1 MTGKTELR
9 RAAALFWT
17 LALGACGGSEG
28 RSGVDTVVDAG
39 TAGEDPD
46 AQRDAGSG
54 GGRHDAAEAPP
65 GPDAVIVPPAPDA
78 AIVPADAAIVPPP
91 ADAAIVPPPA
101 DAAIVPPVPDAA
113 IVPPPDA
120 LVPDALVP
128 DALVPD
134 ALAPDAQVPDALLPD
149 ALLPDALPPPEGPAA
164 ELLAPC
170 RGGEAV
176 SVFGRT
182 AFAGPAGF
190 YLEFS
195 TPAAPAVVQPLS
207 AFEAGDAPIG
217 LAARPVALG
226 GPAFFLALQRGP
238 DCVLEARALAGELSW
253 TQRLPDTT
261 CRRPLLMDDRLYV
274 AVDRP
279 ASSALLV
286 LAADDGAARR
296 ELPVAGRW
304 GAAPVRA
311 GHQALLAATESA
323 LLLVDTTGEPPT
335 LAASLAL
342 PGVWPATLTLLDA
355 NSLAVLGRTDPGVD
369 GLGDALLRVAVDVGR
384 ASLVDL
390 GAPLLLPGG
399 ALASPVGGGDC
410 ASPIAN
416 GGSHWYCPGGVVVT
430 GGDGWLRGHRF
441 DDGSEI
447 VTYDP
452 PAMRVTGLTLTRD
465 GRIMNGGSHWL
476 PGAEDYTLEVL
487 RANAGQVE
495 VEAFARGPGPA
506 GACLGSPVVESD
518 GLVTAALV
526 SRDPGAVLVRQ
537 SSFLSGLAPAWSRG
551 ASGDALGTGAAVDP
565 AAPCPGGEVA
575 LGAHTI
581 EGLGVAA
588 AFVVEPDPAGG
599 IYTGGMVN
607 GPNGFDAWI
616 AAFDA
621 RGYRRFTRTL
631 ANPTPG
637 EHEVMGLSVDADG
650 LTGAFDTDLAGVIAV
665 RVVRLDSAGEI
676 VSDVTPPAL
685 LGRLVREVRAL
696 GPGRHGILTRTEGA
710 PFPGPTHALVTVDDA
725 GDILDDL
732 PITLPVEGSLQTF
745 RPLPDGGYVLVG
757 ATELEPES
765 RAAVY
770 VLDAAGSVVA
780 SDLALTPNVNR
791 MAGDAVLR
799 DDGGFGI
806 LGYDQAGP
814 DVTWLRFYGPGG
826 VFESE
831 VALGVGRPAVVLP
844 TPEGYAVALDDLR
857 IVRTNAS
864 GGVIEAHDYSGAA
877 PILDARAMGFARQTD
892 GAFVMS
898 GYVVPAATGVPRGY
912 LVATDVWGNASCGGA
927 GLCVGVAPEACTPR
941 SPCETGECEPT
952 TGLCAYRDLD
962 DGTPC
967 GSGLLC
973 LGGACQ

>member
-1 MTGKTELR
+1 MARPPTPD
-9 RAAALFWT
+9 AA
-17 LALGACGGSEG
+17 
-28 RSGVDTVVDAG
+28 VVPPTPDAAVLPP
-39 TAGEDPD
+39 TPDAAVPDPD
-46 AQRDAGSG
+46 AAVL
-54 GGRHDAAEAPP
+54 PP
-65 GPDAVIVPPAPDA
+65 TPDA
-78 AIVPADAAIVPPP
+78 AVPD
-91 ADAAIVPPPA
+91 
-101 DAAIVPPVPDAA
+101 PDAA
-113 IVPPPDA
+113 VLPPTPDA
-120 LVPDALVP
+120 AVPDP
-128 DALVPD
+128 DAAVP
-134 ALAPDAQVPDALLPD
+134 A
-149 ALLPDALPPPEGPAA
+149 PDALPPPEGPAA
-164 ELLAPC
+164 ELRAPC

-190 YLEFS
+190 YLEFAA
-195 TPAAPAVVQPLS
+195 PAAPTIVQPLS
-207 AFEAGDAPIG
+207 AFAVGDAPLG
-217 LAARPVALG
+217 LAARPVAFG
-226 GPAFFLALQRGP
+226 GPAFFLAVQRGP
-238 DCVLEARALAGELSW
+238 DCEVEARALGGEISW
-253 TQRLPDTT
+253 TRSLADTT
-261 CRRPLLMDDRLYV
+261 CHRPLLMDDRLYL

-279 ASSALLV
+279 AESALVV
-286 LAADDGAARR
+286 LTADDGAARP

-304 GAAPVRA
+304 GAAPIRA
-311 GHQALLAATESA
+311 GHQSLLAATESS

-335 LAASLAL
+335 LAASLPL

-355 NSLAVLGRTDPGVD
+355 GSLAVLGRTDPGVE
-369 GLGDALLRVAVDVGR
+369 GLGDALLRVAVDVDR

-416 GGSHWYCPGGVVVT
+416 GGSHWYCPGGAVVT
-430 GGDGWLRGHRF
+430 GGDGWLRAHRF
-441 DDGSEI
+441 DDGTEV

-452 PAMRVTGLTLTRD
+452 PGMRVTGLTLTRD

-487 RANAGQVE
+487 RANAGQIE
-495 VEAFARGPGPA
+495 VEAFAQGPGPA

-526 SRDPGAVLVRQ
+526 SGEPGAVLLRQ
-537 SSFLSGLAPAWSRG
+537 NSFLSGLAPAWSRG
-551 ASGDALGTGAAVDP
+551 ASGDALGTGSAVDP
-565 AAPCPGGEVA
+565 AAPCPGGDIA

-599 IYTGGMVN
+599 IYAGGMVS

-616 AAFDA
+616 AGFDA
-621 RGYRRFTRTL
+621 QGYRRFSRTL
-631 ANPTPG
+631 LNPTPG

-650 LTGAFDTDLAGVIAV
+650 LVGAFDTDIAGVTAV
-665 RVVRLDSAGEI
+665 RIVRLDSAGE
-676 VSDVTPPAL
+676 VVTDVTPPAL

-696 GPGRHGILTRTEGA
+696 GPGRHGIITRTEGA

-725 GDILDDL
+725 GAILDDL
-732 PITLPVEGSLQTF
+732 PITLPVEGFVQTF
-745 RPLPDGGYVLVG
+745 RPLPGGGFVLVG

-791 MAGDAVLR
+791 MAGDVVLR
-799 DDGGFGI
+799 DDGGFVV

-814 DVTWLRFYGPGG
+814 DVSWLRFYGPGG

-831 VALGVGRPAVVLP
+831 AALGVGRPAVVLP

-857 IVRTNAS
+857 IVRTNAQ
-864 GGVIEAHDYSGAA
+864 GVVVETNDYRGAV
-877 PILDARAMGFARQTD
+877 PILEARAMGFAQQVD

-927 GLCVGVAPEACTPR
+927 GLCVGVAPEACAPR
-941 SPCETGECEPT
+941 TPCETGECDAA
-952 TGLCAYRDLD
+952 TGQCAYRDFA

-967 GSGLLC
+967 GSGLTC
-973 LGGACQ
+973 LAGACQ